1 METNYRDN
9 IAYLFFYCLKYT
21 LLYGNKQIREDLKRD
36 HERLKYTLLYGN

>member
-21 LLYGNKQIREDLKRD
+21 LLYGNKKEEDVKG
-36 HERLKYTLLYGN
+36 GN